1 MDISIFLAKLIG
13 VYLLIVTFL
22 CVFRKRQVEL
32 TGKEVLSSRSSLAIS
47 AEFSLIF
54 GLVIAL
60 DHSVWGYSWRGL
72 ITLIGYLMIVRGV
85 MRFAFPAEVRKLG
98 TKMLT
103 KFFWPVCVVTLA
115 VGIFLTYRGFTFVPM
130 TMTMTTQ

>member
-13 VYLLIVTFL
+13 VYLLIITFL

-32 TGKEVLSSRSSLAIS
+32 TGKEVVSSKSALAIS

-54 GLVIAL
+54 GLVIAI
-60 DHSVWGYSWRGL
+60 DHSVWEYSWRGL

-85 MRFAFPAEVRKLG
+85 MRFAFPSEAKKIG

-103 KFFWPVCVVTLA
+103 NLFWPVCVITLA
-115 VGIFLTYRGFTFVPM
+115 VGIFLTYRGFTFMAM
-130 TMTMTTQ
+130 TAVAQ